1 MVMNQVFFYFLKH
14 LFLHVPLKTIEI
26 ISQNCENLKYGV
38 TIKIP
43 GQWLFMQSAISFR
56 LPLQGWPPWF
66 GRTQTR
72 DLVLTPW
79 LHVWLHVLHAPQ
91 FSKYPSTE
99 VYNQKHVSNP
109 ISHTGRGGRM
119 NNIQDFRFWNT
130 YKVWFCCT
138 CSSQV
143 NIFFLVMQYLNMMGF
158 KKKNLDKFT

>member
-1 MVMNQVFFYFLKH
+1 MFSWKLVKMKVDCNGNESGIFYFLKH

-66 GRTQTR
+66 GGTQTR

-91 FSKYPSTE
+91 FSRYPSTE

-119 NNIQDFRFWNT
+119 NNIQDFRF
-130 YKVWFCCT
+130 
-138 CSSQV
+138 
-143 NIFFLVMQYLNMMGF
+143 
-158 KKKNLDKFT
+158 

>member
-1 MVMNQVFFYFLKH
+1 MNETFNKICIELDEFKCFRENSLRWRLTAMVTITYFYFLKH

-26 ISQNCENLKYGV
+26 ISQNWENLKNWI

-43 GQWLFMQSAISFR
+43 GHCLFMQGAISFR

-66 GRTQTR
+66 GGTQTR

-109 ISHTGRGGRM
+109 ISHTGSGGRI
-119 NNIQDFRFWNT
+119 NNIQDFRF
-130 YKVWFCCT
+130 
-138 CSSQV
+138 
-143 NIFFLVMQYLNMMGF
+143 
-158 KKKNLDKFT
+158 